1 MHVLYY
7 SSVLRYRNP
16 KEFYVA
22 GIYLLILGFMNPLNQ
37 YEIKRKITHSPVDNN
52 VDKST

>member
-1 MHVLYY
+1 MHVYY

-37 YEIKRKITHSPVDNN
+37 YEIKRKITHSSVDNN